1 LTEAARIIVI
11 GAGIVGCGVATY
23 LAQMGWRE
31 MLVVNGGP
39 LLGAEDP
46 QVTLASPCSGRGFN
60 FASVVGENL
69 ANLVADVEAPC
80 GTSMFH
86 LTALL
91 AAQDDLFAERCTPR
105 PGVRHDIQT
114 S

>member
-1 LTEAARIIVI
+1 MI

-39 LLGAEDP
+39 PLGAEDS
-46 QVTLASPCSGRGFN
+46 QITLASPCFGRGFN

-69 ANLVADVEAPC
+69 ANLVADVEAPR
-80 GTSMFH
+80 GTSKANLYRF
-86 LTALL
+86 T
-91 AAQDDLFAERCTPR
+91 RR
-105 PGVRHDIQT
+105 PGRSLRLAVHT
-114 S
+114 ETGSTP

>member
-39 LLGAEDP
+39 PLGAEDP
-46 QVTLASPCSGRGFN
+46 QITLASPCSGRGFN

-69 ANLVADVEAPC
+69 ANLVADVEAPR
-80 GTSMFH
+80 GTSKVNLYRF
-86 LTALL
+86 T
-91 AAQDDLFAERCTPR
+91 RR
-105 PGVRHDIQT
+105 PGRSLRRAVHT
-114 S
+114 ETGSTP